1 MYPLETSNTRER
13 ERQEGPVVSGR
24 REFLKQVGTAPVALA
39 AAGAAYGA
47 SSVAETLALP
57 QIRLGEHSVSRL
69 ICGDNPF
76 KANSHL
82 SVSLNQ
88 HMRRFYTPDQI
99 LKTLRRC
106 EQVGINC
113 WQASFAGEMELHRR
127 YIAEG
132 GRMQLIVIEAGA
144 DIIAKAKEAG
154 AIGVAHQ
161 GEATDHLFK
170 SGQLDKVN
178 EFLKQVRQ
186 AGMLVGVSTHMPAV
200 VDAIESKGWDV
211 DYYMTCVYER
221 NRSAEELKKLLDH
234 VPIPVSEVYLTE
246 DPPRMFQAIRNTKRP
261 CLAFKILAAGRFS
274 WHREWVERAFRQT
287 FQSIKPTDAVIVGIY
302 NEFSDEPAE
311 NAELVRRY
319 GSSMAKST

>member
-1 MYPLETSNTRER
+1 M
-13 ERQEGPVVSGR
+13 
-24 REFLKQVGTAPVALA
+24 
-39 AAGAAYGA
+39 AAGGA
-47 SSVAETLALP
+47 GAGALSSAETAELP
-57 QIRLGEHSVSRL
+57 QIRLGMHSVSRL

-82 SVSLNQ
+82 SIHLNHQ
-88 HMRRFYTPDQI
+88 MRRYYTPEQI

-106 EQVGINC
+106 EQVGITC
-113 WQASFAGEMELHRR
+113 WQASSLAELELHRR
-127 YIAEG
+127 HVDEG
-132 GRMQLIVIEAGA
+132 GRMRLIVIEAVNE
-144 DIIAKAKEAG
+144 IIPAARKAG
-154 AIGVAHQ
+154 AIGLAHQ

-170 SGQLDKVN
+170 SGQLDKVADY
-178 EFLKQVRQ
+178 LKRIRD

-221 NRSAEELKKLLDH
+221 HRSAEDLKRLLGY

-246 DPPRMFQAIRNTKRP
+246 DPPRMFRAIRSTKRP

-274 WHREWVERAFRQT
+274 SHRPSVEHAFRQT
-287 FQSIKPTDAVIVGIY
+287 FQSIKPGDGVIVGIY

-311 NAELVRRY
+311 NAEWVRRY
-319 GSSMAKST
+319 GA

>member
-1 MYPLETSNTRER
+1 MYPLEFGNTEET
-13 ERQEGPVVSGR
+13 ERQAGPAASGR

-47 SSVAETLALP
+47 SAVVETLPLP
-57 QIRLGEHSVSRL
+57 QIRLGEHSISRL

-88 HMRRFYTPDQI
+88 HMRRYYTPDQI
-99 LKTLRRC
+99 VKTLRRC

-113 WQASFAGEMELHRR
+113 WQASFAGELDLHRR
-127 YIAEG
+127 YLAEG
-132 GRMQLIVIEAGA
+132 GKMQLIVIEAGT
-144 DIIAKAKEAG
+144 DIIAKAKDAG

-170 SGQLDKVN
+170 SGQLDKVH

-246 DPPRMFQAIRNTKRP
+246 DPPRMFQAIRHTKRP
-261 CLAFKILAAGRFS
+261 CLAFKILAAGRCS

-287 FQSIKPTDAVIVGIY
+287 FQSIKPTDAVIVGMY
-302 NEFSDEPAE
+302 NEFNDEPAE

-319 GSSMAKST
+319 GS

>member
-1 MYPLETSNTRER
+1 MYPLEFGNTEER
-13 ERQEGPVVSGR
+13 ERQAGPAASGR
-24 REFLKQVGTAPVALA
+24 REFFRQVGTVPVALA

-47 SSVAETLALP
+47 SAVAETHSLP

-88 HMRRFYTPDQI
+88 HMRRYYTPDQI
-99 LKTLRRC
+99 VKTLRRC

-113 WQASFAGEMELHRR
+113 WQASFAGELELHRR

-132 GRMQLIVIEAGA
+132 GKMQVIVIEAGM
-144 DIIAKAKEAG
+144 DIIVKAKEAG

-170 SGQLDKVN
+170 SGQLDKVH

-261 CLAFKILAAGRFS
+261 CLAFKILAAGRLS
-274 WHREWVERAFRQT
+274 WHREWVERAFRQS
-287 FQSIKPTDAVIVGIY
+287 FQSIKPTDAIIVGIY

-319 GSSMAKST
+319 GS

>member
-1 MYPLETSNTRER
+1 MDSSYSGRPIEGECGREFVA
-13 ERQEGPVVSGR
+13 GPR
-24 REFLKQVGTAPVALA
+24 REFLKHVAVAPFALA
-39 AAGAAYGA
+39 DASGAGSAATG
-47 SSVAETLALP
+47 AETSKLP
-57 QIRLGEHSVSRL
+57 QIRLGKHSVSRL

-82 SVSLNQ
+82 SVHLNHQ
-88 HMRRFYTPDQI
+88 MRRYYTPEQI
-99 LKTLRRC
+99 LKTLKRC

-113 WQASFAGEMELHRR
+113 WQASFAAELELHRR
-127 YIAEG
+127 HVDEG
-132 GRMQLIVIEAGA
+132 GQMQLIVIEAGKE
-144 DIIAKAKEAG
+144 IISKARQAG

-178 EFLKQVRQ
+178 DFLKAVRD
-186 AGMLVGVSTHMPAV
+186 AGMLVGVSTHMPTV

-221 NRSAEELKKLLDH
+221 NRSEEELKKH
-234 VPIPVSEVYLTE
+234 IHCVPIPVAEVYLAE
-246 DPPRMFQAIRNTKRP
+246 DPPRMFQAMRATKRP

-274 WHREWVERAFRQT
+274 WHRQWIERAFRQT
-287 FQSIKPTDAVIVGIY
+287 FQSIKPVDGVIVGIY
-302 NEFSDEPAE
+302 NEYSDEPAE

-319 GSSMAKST
+319 G

>member
-1 MYPLETSNTRER
+1 MYPLEFGNTEER
-13 ERQEGPVVSGR
+13 ERQAGPAASGR

-39 AAGAAYGA
+39 AAGVAYGA
-47 SSVAETLALP
+47 AAVAETHPLP

-88 HMRRFYTPDQI
+88 HMRRYYTPDQI
-99 LKTLRRC
+99 VKTLRRC

-113 WQASFAGEMELHRR
+113 WQASFAGELDLHRR

-132 GRMQLIVIEAGA
+132 GKMQLIVIEAGT
-144 DIIAKAKEAG
+144 DIIAKAKDAG

-170 SGQLDKVN
+170 SGQLDKVH

-246 DPPRMFQAIRNTKRP
+246 DPPRMFQAIRHTRRP
-261 CLAFKILAAGRFS
+261 CLAFKILAAGRCS

-287 FQSIKPTDAVIVGIY
+287 FQSIKPTDAVIVGMY
-302 NEFSDEPAE
+302 NEFNDEPAE

-319 GSSMAKST
+319 GS

>member
-1 MYPLETSNTRER
+1 MDPLESGNSRGDETKDGLSA
-13 ERQEGPVVSGR
+13 SGR
-24 REFLKQVGTAPVALA
+24 REFLRQVGTVPVALA
-39 AAGAAYGA
+39 AARAAYGA
-47 SSVAETLALP
+47 SVVAETFPLP

-88 HMRRFYTPDQI
+88 HMRRYYTPDQI
-99 LKTLRRC
+99 VKTLRRC

-113 WQASFAGEMELHRR
+113 WQASFAAELDLHRR
-127 YIAEG
+127 YVAEG
-132 GRMQLIVIEAGA
+132 GRMQLIVIEAGT
-144 DIIAKAKEAG
+144 DIIAKAKDAG

-178 EFLKQVRQ
+178 EFSKQVRQ

-221 NRSAEELKKLLDH
+221 NRSAEELKKLLGH

-246 DPPRMFQAIRNTKRP
+246 DPPRMFQAIRSTKRP

-274 WHREWVERAFRQT
+274 WHRDWVERAFRQT

-319 GSSMAKST
+319 GA

>member
-1 MYPLETSNTRER
+1 MYPLEFGNTEER
-13 ERQEGPVVSGR
+13 ERQAGPAASGR

-47 SSVAETLALP
+47 SAVAETHTLP
-57 QIRLGEHSVSRL
+57 QIWLGEHSISRL

-88 HMRRFYTPDQI
+88 HMRRYYTPDQI
-99 LKTLRRC
+99 VKTLRRC

-113 WQASFAGEMELHRR
+113 WQASFAGELDLHRR

-132 GRMQLIVIEAGA
+132 GKMQLIVIEAGT
-144 DIIAKAKEAG
+144 DIIAKAKDAG

-170 SGQLDKVN
+170 SGQLDKVQ

-246 DPPRMFQAIRNTKRP
+246 DPLRMFQAIRHTKRP
-261 CLAFKILAAGRFS
+261 CLAFKILAAGRCS

-319 GSSMAKST
+319 GS

>member
-1 MYPLETSNTRER
+1 MDRLGSESTEKNHCIQGSPEK
-13 ERQEGPVVSGR
+13 GR
-24 REFLKQVGTAPVALA
+24 REFLKHLGVVPVALA
-39 AAGAAYGA
+39 AASASGDSAAEP
-47 SSVAETLALP
+47 SKPSLP
-57 QIRLGEHSVSRL
+57 QIRLGNHSISRL

-82 SVSLNQ
+82 SIHLNHQ
-88 HMRRFYTPDQI
+88 MRRYYTPEQI

-106 EQVGINC
+106 EEVGINC
-113 WQASFAGEMELHRR
+113 WQASFAGELELHRR
-127 YIAEG
+127 YIDSG
-132 GRMQLIVIEAGA
+132 GRIQLIVIEA
-144 DIIAKAKEAG
+144 DREIIAKAKTAG

-161 GEATDHLFK
+161 GEATDHFFK

-178 EFLKQVRQ
+178 DFLKRVRD

-221 NRSAEELKKLLDH
+221 NRTAEELKRDIH
-234 VPIPVSEVYLTE
+234 CVPIPVAEVYLSE
-246 DPPRMFQAIRNTKRP
+246 DPPRMYRAIHSTRRP

-287 FQSIKPTDAVIVGIY
+287 FQSIKPGDGVIVGIY
-302 NEFSDEPAE
+302 NEYSDEPAE
-311 NAELVRRY
+311 NAELVRRF
-319 GSSMAKST
+319 G

>member
-1 MYPLETSNTRER
+1 MYPLETSNTPER
-13 ERQEGPVVSGR
+13 ERQEVPVVSGR
-24 REFLKQVGTAPVALA
+24 REFLKQVGTAPVAIA
-39 AAGAAYGA
+39 AASAAYGA
-47 SSVAETLALP
+47 SAVAETHALP

-88 HMRRFYTPDQI
+88 HMRRYYTPDQI
-99 LKTLRRC
+99 VKTLRRC

-113 WQASFAGEMELHRR
+113 WQASFAGELELHCR

-132 GRMQLIVIEAGA
+132 GQMQLIVIEAGT
-144 DIIAKAKEAG
+144 DIIAKAKHAG

-170 SGQLDKVN
+170 SGQLDKVY

-319 GSSMAKST
+319 GA

>member
-1 MYPLETSNTRER
+1 MYPLESGNIEER
-13 ERQEGPVVSGR
+13 ERQEGSATSGR
-24 REFLKQVGTAPVALA
+24 REFLRQVGTVPVALA
-39 AAGAAYGA
+39 AASATYGA
-47 SSVAETLALP
+47 SAVVETLPMP

-82 SVSLNQ
+82 SVFLNQ
-88 HMRRFYTPDQI
+88 HMRRYYTPGQI
-99 LKTLRRC
+99 VKTLRRC

-113 WQASFAGEMELHRR
+113 WQASFAGELDLHRR
-127 YIAEG
+127 YLAEG
-132 GRMQLIVIEAGA
+132 GKMQLIVIEAGT
-144 DIIAKAKEAG
+144 DIIAKAKDAG

-170 SGQLDKVN
+170 SGQLDKVH

-246 DPPRMFQAIRNTKRP
+246 DPPRMFQAIRHTKRP
-261 CLAFKILAAGRFS
+261 CLAFKILAAGRCS

-319 GSSMAKST
+319 GS

>member
-1 MYPLETSNTRER
+1 META
-13 ERQEGPVVSGR
+13 
-24 REFLKQVGTAPVALA
+24 K
-39 AAGAAYGA
+39 
-47 SSVAETLALP
+47 LP
-57 QIRLGEHSVSRL
+57 QIRLGKHFVSRL

-82 SVSLNQ
+82 SMHLNHQ
-88 HMRRFYTPDQI
+88 MRRYYTPEQI

-106 EQVGINC
+106 EQVGITC
-113 WQASFAGEMELHRR
+113 WQASSLAELELHRR
-127 YIAEG
+127 HVDEG
-132 GRMQLIVIEAGA
+132 GRMQLIVIEAVNE
-144 DIIAKAKEAG
+144 IIPAARKAG
-154 AIGVAHQ
+154 AIALAHQ
-161 GEATDHLFK
+161 GEATDSLFK

-178 EFLKQVRQ
+178 DYLKRVRD

-221 NRSAEELKKLLDH
+221 HRSAEELKKLLGH

-246 DPPRMFQAIRNTKRP
+246 DPPRMYRAIRSTNRP

-274 WHREWVERAFRQT
+274 SHRPSVEQAFRQT
-287 FQSIKPTDAVIVGIY
+287 FQAIKPGDGVIVGIY

-319 GSSMAKST
+319 AS

>member
-1 MYPLETSNTRER
+1 MYPLEFGNTEER
-13 ERQEGPVVSGR
+13 ERQAGPAASGR

-47 SSVAETLALP
+47 SAVVETLPLP
-57 QIRLGEHSVSRL
+57 QIRLGEHSISRL

-88 HMRRFYTPDQI
+88 HMRRYYTPDQI
-99 LKTLRRC
+99 VKTLRRC

-113 WQASFAGEMELHRR
+113 WQASFAGELDLHRR

-132 GRMQLIVIEAGA
+132 GKMQLIVIEAGT
-144 DIIAKAKEAG
+144 DIIAKAKDAG

-170 SGQLDKVN
+170 SGQLDKVQ

-246 DPPRMFQAIRNTKRP
+246 DPLRMFQAIRHTKRP
-261 CLAFKILAAGRFS
+261 CLAFKILAAGRCS

-319 GSSMAKST
+319 GS

>member
-1 MYPLETSNTRER
+1 MYPLETSNKQER
-13 ERQEGPVVSGR
+13 ERQEVPVVSGR
-24 REFLKQVGTAPVALA
+24 REFLKQVGTAPVAIA
-39 AAGAAYGA
+39 AASAAYGA
-47 SSVAETLALP
+47 SAVAETHALP

-88 HMRRFYTPDQI
+88 HMRRYYTPDQI
-99 LKTLRRC
+99 VKTLRRC

-113 WQASFAGEMELHRR
+113 WQASFAGELDLHCR

-132 GRMQLIVIEAGA
+132 GQMQLIVIEAGT
-144 DIIAKAKEAG
+144 DIIAKAKHAG

-319 GSSMAKST
+319 GA

>member
-1 MYPLETSNTRER
+1 MYPLETRKKE
-13 ERQEGPVVSGR
+13 EGKRPECPATSGR
-24 REFLKQVGTAPVALA
+24 RTFLRQLGTVPVAVA
-39 AAGAAYGA
+39 AAGAAYGTSA
-47 SSVAETLALP
+47 VADTLSLP
-57 QIRLGEHSVSRL
+57 QIQLGEHSVSRL

-88 HMRRFYTPDQI
+88 HMRRYYTPDQVV
-99 LKTLRRC
+99 KTLRRC

-113 WQASFAGEMELHRR
+113 WQASFAGELDLHRR

-144 DIIAKAKEAG
+144 DIIVKAKEAG

-170 SGQLDKVN
+170 SGQLDKVH

-261 CLAFKILAAGRFS
+261 CLAFKILAAGRCS
-274 WHREWVERAFRQT
+274 WHREGVERAFRQT

-319 GSSMAKST
+319 GA

>member
-1 MYPLETSNTRER
+1 MYPLETSNTQER

-47 SSVAETLALP
+47 SAVAETHALP

-88 HMRRFYTPDQI
+88 HMRRYYTPDQI
-99 LKTLRRC
+99 VKTLRRC

-113 WQASFAGEMELHRR
+113 WQASFAGELELHCR

-132 GRMQLIVIEAGA
+132 GQMQLIVIEAGT
-144 DIIAKAKEAG
+144 DIIAKAKHAG

-170 SGQLDKVN
+170 SGQLDRVH

-186 AGMLVGVSTHMPAV
+186 AGMLVGVSTHMPTV
-200 VDAIESKGWDV
+200 IDAIESKGWDV

-221 NRSAEELKKLLDH
+221 NRSAEELNKLLGH
-234 VPIPVSEVYLTE
+234 VPIPVSEVYLAE

-261 CLAFKILAAGRFS
+261 CLAFKILAAGRLS
-274 WHREWVERAFRQT
+274 WRRELVERAFRQA

-311 NAELVRRY
+311 NADLVRRY
-319 GSSMAKST
+319 GA

>member
-1 MYPLETSNTRER
+1 MYPLESGNTEER
-13 ERQEGPVVSGR
+13 ERQAGPAASGR

-39 AAGAAYGA
+39 AAGVAYGA
-47 SSVAETLALP
+47 SAVAETHTLP

-88 HMRRFYTPDQI
+88 HMRRYYTPDQI
-99 LKTLRRC
+99 VKTLRRC

-113 WQASFAGEMELHRR
+113 WQASFAGELDLHRR

-132 GRMQLIVIEAGA
+132 GKMQLIVIEAGT
-144 DIIAKAKEAG
+144 DIIAKAKDAG

-170 SGQLDKVN
+170 SGQLDKVH

-246 DPPRMFQAIRNTKRP
+246 DPPRMFQAIRHTKRP
-261 CLAFKILAAGRFS
+261 CLAFKILAAGRCS

-287 FQSIKPTDAVIVGIY
+287 FQSIKPTDAVIVGMY
-302 NEFSDEPAE
+302 NEFNDEPAE

-319 GSSMAKST
+319 GS